1 MQILGDSTN
10 SMQSEIEVVYYIDD
24 DQHMLYLPERK
35 NLVLQRVANR
45 LGRCPVAVAMRPGID
60 DQPHGQF
67 DDVLWVQLAR
77 ARMALL
83 GLEAVEKSVQ
93 APLAVPSDTQSLAL
107 GPDSIIRSANPEK
120 IRRVGIEIPQGA
132 FAENQL
138 LDQDMRMGARYPE
151 SRGGSIN
158 ASVITGRG
166 IQELQGGFDQQ
177 VKTAQVILGHALME
191 ALEICFDMDEKFWPN
206 TKKTVRGTAN
216 GTPFEETY
224 TPAKDIAGDHTVEV
238 TYGFAAGMDP
248 NRALVFLLQLRGDQ
262 DIPRS
267 MVQRSLPMDVDVE
280 QMQREIDVEQI
291 DDALKQ
297 GLFSMLGA
305 IGILAQ
311 QGQDPTALIT
321 KSAAVIEKREKG
333 MALHQAI
340 LEAFAPTPPPEPPPP
355 APGSEQPPAPG
366 LPGSGGDQAQGGGGD
381 QGNMP
386 PFGIRPSGL
395 PQGVAPGQAAAG
407 PGGRPDLAMLVAG
420 LTGSGAPNL
429 SASVSRRIPA

>member
-1 MQILGDSTN
+1 
-10 SMQSEIEVVYYIDD
+10 
-24 DQHMLYLPERK
+24 
-35 NLVLQRVANR
+35 
-45 LGRCPVAVAMRPGID
+45 MRPGID
-60 DQPHGQF
+60 SQPHGQF

-93 APLAVPSDTQSLAL
+93 APLAVPSDTQNLAL
-107 GPDSIIRSANPEK
+107 GPDAIIRTASPEK

-151 SRGGSIN
+151 TRGGSVN

-191 ALEICFDMDEKFWPN
+191 ALMLCFDMDEKFWPN
-206 TKKTVRGTAN
+206 VKKTVRGTAN

-224 TPAKDIAGDHTVEV
+224 SPAKDIAGDHTVEV

-267 MVQRSLPMDVDVE
+267 LVQKSLPMDVDIE

-321 KSAAVIEKREKG
+321 KSAAIIEKRQKG
-333 MALHQAI
+333 LPLYLAI
-340 LEAFAPTPPPEPPPP
+340 QEAFAPTPPPAPP
-355 APGSEQPPAPG
+355 APPPGSEPGAPG
-366 LPGSGGDQAQGGGGD
+366 AAGQPALPGSGGDQAQGGGGD
-381 QGNMP
+381 NMP

-395 PQGVAPGQAAAG
+395 PMGVAPGQAGEGA
-407 PGGRPDLAMLVAG
+407 GGRPDLAMLVAG
-420 LTGSGAPNL
+420 LTGSGQPNL
-429 SASVSRRIPA
+429 SAAVSRRIPA